1 MRFNNNVETKTHE
14 WWVAYVLSAKQ
25 ELIKLCLISF
35 IQNDFYTKYEDKIK
49 RIQEYT
55 TKVSVEFIKNLS
67 IWSRDYW
74 LRTVNHILF
83 VEWLLKL
90 IWTKWSRSIIK
101 QWITSLVRRPDE
113 LIDIV
118 WYFAYRDKQN
128 LNSIKLPNL
137 LKYAIKERL
146 QLFNDYQIAKYKWS
160 WDLNLFDLIN
170 MVHAKSESIDKL
182 MKWTLKPADTW
193 EVELSKNGNTKESW
207 DRLLKENKLWALAT
221 IRNLR
226 NMSKV
231 WVDFKEYLKTLDF
244 TKVFPFQSI
253 QALDILETDNLLTDD
268 IYNII
273 MSKVK
278 DSFKFISESYSWKIA
293 IWIDLSGSMYG
304 TKVSN
309 LSRID
314 RARMA
319 TYYWVLLAELFEQS
333 DIYLWWSACEQINKE
348 MSIQDIL
355 RRWKGWTN
363 IHTLTDAVKWKW
375 YDYLIVLTDEQT
387 RSSIPAVNVANK
399 QTIVWWLH
407 DYANTISDWKGIVYF
422 TGYNDIM
429 WKIWAD
435 IMKLWELEKQI
446 AW

>member
-1 MRFNNNVETKTHE
+1 MRFNNNVETKTHQ
-14 WWVAYVLSAKQ
+14 WWVSYVLNAKQ

-35 IQNDFYTKYEDKIK
+35 IQNNFYEKSDNVIK
-49 RIQEYT
+49 RIQDYSS
-55 TKVSVEFIKNLS
+55 KVSIEFIKNLS

-83 VEWLLKL
+83 IEWLLKL

-101 QWITSLVRRPDE
+101 QWIINLVRRPDE

-118 WYFAYRDKQN
+118 WYFVYRDKQN
-128 LNSIKLPNL
+128 LNSIVLPNL

-146 QLFNDYQIAKYKWS
+146 QLFNDYQLAKYKWS
-160 WDLNLFDLIN
+160 WDLNLYDLIN
-170 MVHAKSESIDKL
+170 IVHAKSESIDKL
-182 MKWTLKPADTW
+182 MKWTLKSADTW

-207 DRLLKENKLWALAT
+207 DRLLKENKLWVLAT

-226 NMSKV
+226 NMSNV
-231 WVDFKEYLKTLDF
+231 WVDFKDYLKTIDF

-253 QALDILETDNLLTDD
+253 QALDILESEWFLTND

-278 DSFKFISESYSWKIA
+278 DSFKFISESYKWKIA
-293 IWIDLSGSMYG
+293 IWIDLSWSMFW

-319 TYYWVLLAELFEQS
+319 VYYWVLLWELFEQS
-333 DIYLWWSACEQINKE
+333 DIYLWWTSCEQINKD
-348 MSIQDIL
+348 MSVNDIL
-355 RRWKGWTN
+355 KRWKWWTD
-363 IHTLTDAVKWKW
+363 IRVLTSMIEWKW
-375 YDYLIVLTDEQT
+375 YDYLIVLTDEQIST
-387 RSSIPAVNVANK
+387 GCINVVNN
-399 QTIVWWLH
+399 QTIIWWLH
-407 DYANTISDWKGIVYF
+407 DYSNTISNWNNIIYF
-422 TGYNDIM
+422 TWYNDIC
-429 WKIWAD
+429 WRIASD
-435 IMKLWELEKQI
+435 LWNINNIEKYI
-446 AW
+446 NNI